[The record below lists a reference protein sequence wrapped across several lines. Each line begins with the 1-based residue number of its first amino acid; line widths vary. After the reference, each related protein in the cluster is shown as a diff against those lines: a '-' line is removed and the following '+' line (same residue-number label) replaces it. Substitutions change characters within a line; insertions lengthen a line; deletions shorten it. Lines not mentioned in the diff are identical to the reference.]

1 MKDITNKAL
10 LCQPLTKGEIMALIE
25 SAIERKDEN
34 KIKFNQERLDEIFE
48 LAHQITQKYLGNR
61 FDSCSIINAKSG
73 NCSENCSWCSQSAHH
88 SAKVEIYDLINS
100 AQAVKEAKYNAE
112 CGIKRF
118 SLVTSGKRSSKRD
131 VAALCNIVKA
141 LPQEVIPCVSLGL
154 LAKDELQ
161 QLKDAGVTRY
171 HCNLESSPR
180 YFKELCTTH
189 TQEDKLKTLMAAR
202 EVGMTLCSGGII
214 GMGETIE
221 DRIDMALLIKKQEIL
236 SIPINVLQPISGT
249 PLAEA
254 QPISD
259 EEYLLTVAI
268 FRIINPKAF
277 LRFSGG
283 RAKLSLETQKKA
295 LYIGINAA
303 IMGDMLTT
311 LGTGAKRD
319 RELFTSLGYDFDFV
333 GENPYD
339 KHAYKDEK

>member
-1 MKDITNKAL
+1 MQHIFQKAL
-10 LCQPLTKGEIMALIE
+10 LRETLTKSDIMSLIE
-25 SAIERKDEN
+25 YTIESKECN
-34 KIKFNQERLDEIFE
+34 NIKFRRDRLEEVFE

-73 NCSENCSWCSQSAHH
+73 NCSEDCSWCSQSAHH
-88 SAKVEIYDLINS
+88 CAKVEIYPLINS
-100 AQAVKEAKYNAE
+100 KQAIKEATYNAE

-118 SLVTSGKRSSKRD
+118 SLVTSGKRSSKRE
-131 VAALCNIVKA
+131 VAAICEIVKS
-141 LPQEVIPCVSLGL
+141 LPQQVIPCVSLGL
-154 LAKDELQ
+154 LAKEELQ

-180 YFKELCTTH
+180 YFKTLCTTH
-189 TQEDKLKTLMAAR
+189 TQEDKLETLRAAR

-214 GMGETIE
+214 AMGETLE
-221 DRIDMALLIKKQEIL
+221 DRVDMALLIRDNEIL
-236 SIPINVLQPISGT
+236 SIPINVLQPITGT

-254 QPISD
+254 QPLSD
-259 EEYLLTVAI
+259 EEYLLSVAL

-283 RAKLSLETQKKA
+283 RAQLSVETQQKA

-311 LGTGAKRD
+311 LGASAKRD
-319 RELFTSLGYDFDFV
+319 RELFTSMGYDFDFV

-339 KHAYKDEK
+339 KHAYRDEK